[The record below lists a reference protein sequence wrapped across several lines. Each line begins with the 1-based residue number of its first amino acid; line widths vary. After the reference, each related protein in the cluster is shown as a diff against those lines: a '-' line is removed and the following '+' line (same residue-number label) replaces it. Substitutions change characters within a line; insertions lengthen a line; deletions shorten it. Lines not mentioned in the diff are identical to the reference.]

1 MVEKSAERAVTIQG
15 GISSTILHI
24 IRVRWDFQ
32 LRVIHF
38 IDANDVCATM
48 SLGAIAL
55 ALSLSPYSYILIQDM
70 GAYTQSLYSD
80 KNNSHSNDSVLLTF
94 NQKQRK
100 KAMVYS

>member
-48 SLGAIAL
+48 SLGAVAL
-55 ALSLSPYSYILIQDM
+55 AITLALLIPILILYDS
-70 GAYTQSLYSD
+70 GYGRIYTIFIL
-80 KNNSHSNDSVLLTF
+80 
-94 NQKQRK
+94 
-100 KAMVYS
+100 